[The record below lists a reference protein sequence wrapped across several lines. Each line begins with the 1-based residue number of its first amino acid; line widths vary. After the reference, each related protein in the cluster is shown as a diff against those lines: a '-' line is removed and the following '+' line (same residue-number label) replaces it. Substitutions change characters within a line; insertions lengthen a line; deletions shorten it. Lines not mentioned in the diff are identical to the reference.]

1 MPKKYPKKINRSIA
15 SFALWQKIIY
25 FIGHFLNGNMYIRVS
40 KYKIKMNK
48 AELIE
53 TIAADAGITKT
64 QAGASLDSFMDT
76 IVNTLKKGDT
86 VTLVGFGTFSVS
98 ARAARNGRNPQTGE
112 TIKIKAKKVPKF
124 KAGKDFVES
133 VAKAKTAAAKK

>member
-1 MPKKYPKKINRSIA
+1 V
-15 SFALWQKIIY
+15 
-25 FIGHFLNGNMYIRVS
+25 YIRNLILN
-40 KYKIKMNK
+40 KLDK

-53 TIAADAGITKT
+53 AIATGAGLTKV
-64 QAGASLDSFMDT
+64 QAGATLDSFT
-76 IVNTLKKGDT
+76 NAIAGTLKKGDT

-112 TIKIKAKKVPKF
+112 TIKIKATKVPKF

-133 VAKAKTAAAKK
+133 VAKAKIAVAK